1 MKAKEEPK
9 QEIDMSKYISGI
21 DPYDTQETLKEAA
34 ERYAHNYFNMH
45 ETNNYKALKQGYE
58 AGAKEMA
65 ERMYS
70 EKEVLKL
77 LITFSDDRTFLKKD
91 IAIKWF
97 KQFKKK

>member
-9 QEIDMSKYISGI
+9 QETI
-21 DPYDTQETLKEAA
+21 EEAA

-70 EKEVLKL
+70 DEEVYDL
-77 LITFSDDRTFLKKD
+77 LVEWTAYQNGFPRVDEDEIPNGFMSFNQ
-91 IAIKWF
+91 WF
-97 KQFKKK
+97 EQNKKK